1 MNVGTG
7 NACEFALLRDF
18 FNGDCLLLCSCQ
30 NKHQSVKGQ
39 TVMFRIKNITIHA
52 CAVNCVNK
60 SAAGERN
67 DAKLMVPLEAP
78 SEKSIKYDPRS

>member
-1 MNVGTG
+1 
-7 NACEFALLRDF
+7 
-18 FNGDCLLLCSCQ
+18 
-30 NKHQSVKGQ
+30 
-39 TVMFRIKNITIHA
+39 MFRIKNITIHA